1 MRKRLVVLWA
11 VLILITGT
19 VALYAWIGEL
29 VSLSSDGS
37 PQLRGWYTCGSLADI
52 TNYTKHPVPDGNN
65 APWSGYD
72 DSGPMGVDIK
82 MRDGCFSAS
91 SAAQTTLIASGA
103 VGIALFASASFVGI
117 RRKSKHRSDGADP
130 AE

>member
-1 MRKRLVVLWA
+1 MRRRVVVVWA
-11 VLILITGT
+11 VLILVTGM

-29 VSLSSDGS
+29 VSPSSDAS
-37 PQLRGWYTCGSLADI
+37 PQPWGWYTCGSLADI
-52 TNYTKHPVPDGNN
+52 TNYAKHPVPDGNN

-82 MRDGCFSAS
+82 MRDGCLGAA

-103 VGIALFASASFVGI
+103 VGIVLLASLSFVVL
-117 RRKSKHRSDGADP
+117 RRKSRRRADGLSAWD
-130 AE
+130 